1 MVLVVN
7 QFMAKH
13 LMVKTRIILKER
25 NINKNFIDE
34 SFQMKHDKPYLLSM
48 ANQGPNTNSSQF
60 FM

>member
-1 MVLVVN
+1 MVN

-34 SFQMKHDKPYLLSM
+34 SFQMKHDEPYLLSM